1 MKSFLALTF
10 LPVIVLLAISPTYFF
25 GAQPAN
31 ADTVDIL
38 NTSIAKRSATGFFGR
53 DDQGDL
59 VADRSGIMLVFDY
72 PIVHDSVSLDDF
84 WVQTDDGAYASVV
97 DVHVSVNLVFLKLFI
112 ELASSATP
120 ALGMNDNQF
129 VELDVGN
136 SIERLSFAGV
146 EINDGIPP
154 TLAMTLS
161 GGSGTGTGDESPERL
176 TKDKIDITVTSD
188 EPLHEPP
195 RITIVCNDIQWTE
208 IDDSAVIRNN
218 IDNFIDNRSGQL
230 AEPQSTNPDSLN
242 DEPPD
247 YWCGEDQD
255 IALTTQ
261 PMIANSATS
270 WTYQWRKPTEAPH
283 KLSDGLQTAIAHA
296 RDRSEYQHHH
306 DRQTIRRWSAASADF
321 TLDTILKSPLEEGGG
336 GTYPNGR
343 MKFYLHEGIEAIFV
357 KFAEI
362 TSVTLHSFEL
372 DGASFLDQV
381 ETVEDSHAS
390 FVYWPS
396 KLETGVHKISVT
408 ASDAAGNSIDFTWS
422 FEVNLRP
429 PFVLRLQ
436 PGWNAVSFPANPIDN
451 NIASIFTNPSI
462 RYLAAW
468 HPHGFPEQFLI
479 SNRLRG
485 VWVTD
490 WQRDFQMSIDV
501 RYGYWVYSQDA
512 IEQPVRLRPSRIC
525 NDQCPF
531 FDNPY
536 IFPGWNFLGAI
547 DYDNDQIEDHF
558 GDVLI
563 DSASSP
569 ITGREHLGD
578 RYEIAYRW
586 DAHTQAFE
594 RLHPDDPVRI
604 GEAIWVYYPKPG
616 ER

>member
-154 TLAMTLS
+154 TPMTLS
-161 GGSGTGTGDESPERL
+161 GGSGTGTGDEGPDQL
-176 TKDKIDITVTSD
+176 TRDKIDITVTSD
-188 EPLHEPP
+188 EPLHQPP
-195 RITIVCNDIQWTE
+195 NITVVCNDIQWTE

-242 DEPPD
+242 NEPPD

-255 IALTTQ
+255 ISLTTQ

-270 WTYQWRKPTEAPH
+270 WTYAWRNPTEAPH
-283 KLSDGLQTAIAHA
+283 KLGDGLLTTIAHA

-306 DRQTIRRWSAASADF
+306 DGQTIHNWSAASASF
-321 TLDTILKSPLEEGGG
+321 TLDTILKSPLEPGGG
-336 GTYPNGR
+336 
-343 MKFYLHEGIEAIFV
+343 
-357 KFAEI
+357 
-362 TSVTLHSFEL
+362 SVL
-372 DGASFLDQV
+372 
-381 ETVEDSHAS
+381 
-390 FVYWPS
+390 
-396 KLETGVHKISVT
+396 
-408 ASDAAGNSIDFTWS
+408 
-422 FEVNLRP
+422 
-429 PFVLRLQ
+429 
-436 PGWNAVSFPANPIDN
+436 PA
-451 NIASIFTNPSI
+451 
-462 RYLAAW
+462 
-468 HPHGFPEQFLI
+468 
-479 SNRLRG
+479 
-485 VWVTD
+485 
-490 WQRDFQMSIDV
+490 
-501 RYGYWVYSQDA
+501 QDA
-512 IEQPVRLRPSRIC
+512 ITNNALPPSFGLSSTNR
-525 NDQCPF
+525 
-531 FDNPY
+531 
-536 IFPGWNFLGAI
+536 
-547 DYDNDQIEDHF
+547 QI
-558 GDVLI
+558 
-563 DSASSP
+563 
-569 ITGREHLGD
+569 
-578 RYEIAYRW
+578 W
-586 DAHTQAFE
+586 C
-594 RLHPDDPVRI
+594 
-604 GEAIWVYYPKPG
+604 
-616 ER
+616 